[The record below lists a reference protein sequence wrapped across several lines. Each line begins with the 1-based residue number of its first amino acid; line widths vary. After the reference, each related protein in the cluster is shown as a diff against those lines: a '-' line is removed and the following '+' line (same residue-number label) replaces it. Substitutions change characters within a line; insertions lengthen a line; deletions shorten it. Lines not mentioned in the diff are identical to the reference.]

1 MLALR
6 ATRGVKEG
14 GHATA
19 KDGHAIMRVP
29 AQGIHTHAVQQ
40 HDRAFCSVRLISDTR
55 FDCTP
60 PARCRAGTG
69 HMADLQTTHVARFSL
84 IDLLDLAIQ
93 GIRVCRT
100 LEVLEVDLR
109 GH

>member
-1 MLALR
+1 
-6 ATRGVKEG
+6 
-14 GHATA
+14 
-19 KDGHAIMRVP
+19 
-29 AQGIHTHAVQQ
+29 
-40 HDRAFCSVRLISDTR
+40 
-55 FDCTP
+55 
-60 PARCRAGTG
+60 
-69 HMADLQTTHVARFSL
+69 MADLQTTHVARFSL